1 MTERHIL
8 KDRNQERRLF
18 LSRLIAG
25 AGVAA
30 VMVCALIARM
40 VYLQVYNHD
49 YYAAK
54 SDSYRIQ
61 TLPVAPTRGLI
72 YDRNGVIL
80 AENRPSYNLTVVKEN
95 ARDLEASL
103 ELLRGLV
110 SLTPEDEEKFRNRL
124 KIRPIPF
131 SSVPVLLDLTE
142 DEIANIAVNQF
153 QLPGFSIEAQL
164 VRHYPQGE
172 LFAHAIGYIGSIS
185 EDELKTLDPVNYAGT
200 DQMGKLGVEKFYE
213 GILHG
218 TVGYERVEKNA
229 RGRIMRVLDRT
240 PPVPGQDIVLHMD
253 SKLQQAAVA
262 ALGDFK
268 GGVVALDVETGGV
281 LAMVSKPSFDPN
293 LFIGGISR
301 TEYARLTQDK
311 GLPLFNRAINK
322 YSPGSTI
329 KPFLGLAALESGLRT
344 REHTVR
350 DPGHFRLDG
359 HSHVYHDWTWWVN
372 RSGHDLVNLEK
383 AIYQS
388 CDIYFYDLATDMN
401 IDMMHKYLSMFGFGQ
416 NTSVDIPSASSGLLP
431 SSQWKRNTLGEP
443 WYPGETVNSSIGQGY
458 TETTPLQLATATM
471 LMANHG
477 KWNQPAMVKR
487 IGVNGEDIQRV
498 SKYPDIQLKNP
509 DDWDF
514 IGHAM
519 SEVVHRK
526 GSYRDNGTAYQYIAA
541 KNPPVYTMA
550 GKSGTAQVANMPANF
565 DKNAE
570 VPEQYRDNALFIAFA
585 PVENPKIA
593 VAVFVQHGEGG
604 SGVAGPIARQILD
617 AYLVE
622 DGKLKP
628 EFELKPA
635 QEPTAPLVT
644 SITP

>member
-8 KDRNQERRLF
+8 KDHNQERRLF
-18 LSRLIAG
+18 LSRLIVG
-25 AGVAA
+25 ASVAA
-30 VMVCALIARM
+30 LLVCALIARM
-40 VYLQVYNHD
+40 VYLQVYNHE
-49 YYAAK
+49 YYSAK

-61 TLPVAPTRGLI
+61 TLPVAPTRGII

-80 AENRPSYNLTVVKEN
+80 AENKPSYNLTVVKEN
-95 ARDLEASL
+95 VPDLEQSL
-103 ELLRGLV
+103 ELLRGLI
-110 SLTPEDEEKFRNRL
+110 SMTPDDEEKFRNRL
-124 KIRPIPF
+124 KRRPYPF
-131 SSVPVLLDLTE
+131 SSVPVRLNLTE
-142 DEIANIAVNQF
+142 EEIANIAVNQF
-153 QLPGFSIEAQL
+153 QLPGFGIEAQL

-172 LFAHAIGYIGSIS
+172 LFAHALGYIGSIS
-185 EDELKTLDPVNYAGT
+185 EEELETLDPVNYAGT
-200 DQMGKLGVEKFYE
+200 DEMGKLGVEKFYE
-213 GILHG
+213 SLLHG

-240 PPVPGQDIVLHMD
+240 DPVPGQDIVLHLD
-253 SKLQQAAVA
+253 SNLQKAAVA

-268 GGVVALDVETGGV
+268 GGVVALDIETGGV

-301 TEYARLTQDK
+301 ADYARLTEDK

-322 YSPGSTI
+322 YSPGSTV
-329 KPFLGLAALESGLRT
+329 KPFLGLAALESGIRT
-344 REHTVR
+344 REYTVS

-372 RSGHDLVNLEK
+372 RSGHGMVNLEK
-383 AIYQS
+383 AIFQS

-401 IDMMHKYLSMFGFGQ
+401 IDVMHDYLSLFGFGQ
-416 NTSVDIPSASSGLLP
+416 NTSVDIPNASSGLLP
-431 SSQWKRNTLGEP
+431 SSQWKRENFGEP

-458 TETTPLQLATATM
+458 TEATPLQLATATM

-487 IGVNGEDIQRV
+487 VGLNGEDVQRV
-498 SKYPDIQLKNP
+498 SQYPDIQLKNE
-509 DDWDF
+509 DDWNF
-514 IGHAM
+514 ISHAM
-519 SEVVHRK
+519 AEVVHRNE
-526 GSYRDNGTAYQYIAA
+526 GYRDEGTAYDYITA
-541 KNPPVYTMA
+541 KNPTVYTMA
-550 GKSGTAQVANMPANF
+550 GKSGTAQVTNMAANF

-570 VPEQYRDNALFIAFA
+570 QAEEHRDNALFIAFA

-628 EFELKPA
+628 EFQIVPVPESVV
-635 QEPTAPLVT
+635 PLVT